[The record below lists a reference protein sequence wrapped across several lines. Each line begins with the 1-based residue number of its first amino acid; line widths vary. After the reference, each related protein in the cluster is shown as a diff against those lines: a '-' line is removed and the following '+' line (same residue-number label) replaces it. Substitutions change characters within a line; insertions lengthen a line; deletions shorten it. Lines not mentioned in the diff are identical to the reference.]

1 MGHNFFRRIEMPIFR
16 LNTIQKKIAIS
27 STCCMILIGL
37 CVIVFSWFSLSA
49 LAAQSAEELLV
60 TQNTM
65 ELTIIKEKISEGLL
79 CANMLSTYF
88 SANYQNHQLSRDDAT
103 ELLKQIL
110 IKNPEYFSF
119 FIAFEPNALL
129 NLSRFQI

>member
-1 MGHNFFRRIEMPIFR
+1 MPIFQ
-16 LNTIQKKIAIS
+16 LNTIQKKIAKS

-37 CVIVFSWFSLSA
+37 CVIVFAWLSLSA
-49 LAAQSAEELLV
+49 LASQSAEELLV

-88 SANYQNHQLSRDDAT
+88 SVNCQNHHLSRDDAMK
-103 ELLKQIL
+103 LFIQIL
-110 IKNPEYFSF
+110 IQKQEYFGY
-119 FIAFEPNALL
+119 FIAFEPNVLL
-129 NLSRFQI
+129 NHSRFQI